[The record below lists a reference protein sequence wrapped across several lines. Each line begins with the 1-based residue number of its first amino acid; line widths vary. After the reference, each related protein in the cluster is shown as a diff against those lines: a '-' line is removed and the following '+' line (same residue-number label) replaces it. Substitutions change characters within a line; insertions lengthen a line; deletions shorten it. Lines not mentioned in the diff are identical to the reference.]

1 MRSVDFCLR
10 PKLERY
16 ILQKL
21 NICRYMLP
29 YSFEDRILREL
40 LLDLKSW
47 HNRVNRK
54 LLPEMLRFY
63 LT

>member
-1 MRSVDFCLR
+1 MSNILLGLILVNKHMRSVDFCLR
-10 PKLERY
+10 SKLERY

-40 LLDLKSW
+40 LLDVKS
-47 HNRVNRK
+47 
-54 LLPEMLRFY
+54 
-63 LT
+63 